1 MLNAIIR
8 YSHFEFLFHVITGR
22 VQQKIQF
29 SHFFSGEM
37 LNSIGNYE
45 YMKLSVFDTHPPLI
59 HVLMSYVKE
68 IMF

>member
-1 MLNAIIR
+1 M
-8 YSHFEFLFHVITGR
+8 GR

-29 SHFFSGEM
+29 SYFVSFKK

-59 HVLMSYVKE
+59 HVLISYVKE